1 MAWQKDLGHVE
12 SCRSGSSSSS
22 SSTTFAPQ
30 SVASIISVHPYPYTN
45 HISSHDIIC
54 LFKQHPHCKFNVLI
68 TYDKISNGDIP
79 QILTSI
85 FALDAQKKITT
96 LEFSIYFHHPAK
108 IKYGNKNVLSKWLWH
123 NSIYIYIYIH
133 IQSYIHEY
141 MYIYIYTYF
150 CMHTIFMFIFN
161 CIFFKIDN
169 WNHMYIY
176 IYWLIDCLFL
186 EGSCDWFFPKNCYQI
201 HFSLHLHIISYLLYI
216 TYIIYIINRTYRTYR
231 YSTSANLL
239 QYSYN
244 IIYTGVMT

>member
-108 IKYGNKNVLSKWLWH
+108 IKYGNKNVLSKWLWN

-141 MYIYIYTYF
+141 MYIYIYIFLHAYHICVYLQLYF
-150 CMHTIFMFIFN
+150 FQDRQL
-161 CIFFKIDN
+161 KSYV
-169 WNHMYIY
+169 YIY
-176 IYWLIDCLFL
+176 ILIDWLPFSRGLLWLI
-186 EGSCDWFFPKNCYQI
+186 FPKELLPNSIFTSSRHYLLPPLLHI
-201 HFSLHLHIISYLLYI
+201 HHLHH
-216 TYIIYIINRTYRTYR
+216 
-231 YSTSANLL
+231 
-239 QYSYN
+239 
-244 IIYTGVMT
+244 

>member
-1 MAWQKDLGHVE
+1 M
-12 SCRSGSSSSS
+12 
-22 SSTTFAPQ
+22 
-30 SVASIISVHPYPYTN
+30 ISYAC
-45 HISSHDIIC
+45 S
-54 LFKQHPHCKFNVLI
+54 FKQHPHCKFNVLI

-96 LEFSIYFHHPAK
+96 LEFSIDFHHPAK
-108 IKYGNKNVLSKWLWH
+108 IKYGNKNVLSKWLWN
-123 NSIYIYIYIH
+123 NSIYIYIH

-150 CMHTIFMFIFN
+150 CMHTIFVFIFN

-169 WNHMYIY
+169 WNHMCIYIY
-176 IYWLIDCLFL
+176 IDWLIA
-186 EGSCDWFFPKNCYQI
+186 FFSRAPVIDFSQRIVTKFTF
-201 HFSLHLHIISYLLYI
+201 HF
-216 TYIIYIINRTYRTYR
+216 IYTLSPTS
-231 YSTSANLL
+231 STSHTSSTSLIEPIGPIGIQRL